1 MATLSAAATLTAA
14 CSSVIE
20 QESNLNGLASAQP
33 VALSASQS
41 RALAFDDCNYIVDHL
56 KVPQSAGTKSR
67 AMSYCLGVFCWL
79 HLLKPADL
87 KRPAGT
93 SSSRSVLG
101 IHLLKL
107 VQHLAVTDLAAVV
120 LRDEFQA
127 IAPLHPLDRRSNLI
141 ESLWWCNCPE
151 P

>member
-1 MATLSAAATLTAA
+1 MIRRLAVMATLSAAATLTAA

-67 AMSYCLGVFCWL
+67 AMSYCLGV
-79 HLLKPADL
+79 D
-87 KRPAGT
+87 
-93 SSSRSVLG
+93 
-101 IHLLKL
+101 
-107 VQHLAVTDLAAVV
+107 
-120 LRDEFQA
+120 
-127 IAPLHPLDRRSNLI
+127 IAKYGMN
-141 ESLWWCNCPE
+141 
-151 P
+151 

>member
-1 MATLSAAATLTAA
+1 MHLAGGSVTWIASLLKPGTWQREALLIRRLAVMATLSAAATLTAA

-67 AMSYCLGVFCWL
+67 AMSYCLGV
-79 HLLKPADL
+79 D
-87 KRPAGT
+87 
-93 SSSRSVLG
+93 
-101 IHLLKL
+101 
-107 VQHLAVTDLAAVV
+107 
-120 LRDEFQA
+120 
-127 IAPLHPLDRRSNLI
+127 IAKYGMN
-141 ESLWWCNCPE
+141 
-151 P
+151 